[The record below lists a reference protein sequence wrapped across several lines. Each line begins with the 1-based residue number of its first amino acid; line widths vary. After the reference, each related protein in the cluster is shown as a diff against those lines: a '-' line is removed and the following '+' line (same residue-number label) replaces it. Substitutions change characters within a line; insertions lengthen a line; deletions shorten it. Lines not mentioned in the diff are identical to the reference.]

1 MQKEE
6 TGEIVYEGLGVDSLD
21 SLMRELATYLES
33 DEDIPIVV
41 KAAMAHLSLVLIH
54 PFRDGNGL
62 LTGMLTRN

>member
-1 MQKEE
+1 
-6 TGEIVYEGLGVDSLD
+6 
-21 SLMRELATYLES
+21 MRELATYLES